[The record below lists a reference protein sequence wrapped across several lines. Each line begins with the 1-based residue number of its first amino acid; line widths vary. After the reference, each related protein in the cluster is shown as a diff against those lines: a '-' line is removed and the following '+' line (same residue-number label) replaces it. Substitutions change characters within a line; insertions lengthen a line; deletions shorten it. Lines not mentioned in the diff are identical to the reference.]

1 MYRKNLNT
9 TIFVDKNL
17 PCCLLVSLVAE
28 IMIMSIIEIIYTEI
42 LLFKNK
48 LVLLLEVVVHFEAVA
63 IFQKK
68 FGLLRSLSFS
78 GQIFEKWIRSLSF
91 RTKSRNLLAE
101 NEWILATTFSLI
113 VRGPVSIVNPDY
125 SPVSNPGRGNSELG

>member
-1 MYRKNLNT
+1 MYHKNLNT

-68 FGLLRSLSFS
+68 FGLMRSLSFS

-125 SPVSNPGRGNSELG
+125 SPVSNLGRGKL